1 MPAAHCAICLNHFP
15 IDADKPEF
23 LIFPCG
29 HGFCVRCTDQLFS
42 QRRTTCP
49 TCRKDIRKAD
59 GHPVYLE
66 LVDKNTVYART
77 VIEGL
82 DQMGP
87 NTPLGSVQKASLKL
101 EKAITT
107 APQDTGTTL
116 PL

>member
-1 MPAAHCAICLNHFP
+1 MILFS
-15 IDADKPEF
+15 
-23 LIFPCG
+23 G

-77 VIEGL
+77 VIDGL

-101 EKAITT
+101 EKAIMT
-107 APQDTGTTL
+107 APEDSGTTL
-116 PL
+116 VCIASRYIYDYRSDKTSTPLF